1 MPTSSTS
8 IPNAPLDPVRTEAL
22 VTELRRIDEAVRQ
35 QQNSSAEH
43 AVVARL
49 VPGLDHETWQQIAHS
64 HSLGHW
70 LRIVPGG
77 ETLALAEL
85 TRHMEILQA
94 ERHRDPLTGLP
105 NRGAFTATLAL
116 ELERT
121 RRTGAPM
128 SLAILDVD
136 DFKRFNDTY
145 GHPCGDAVLRA
156 VAQALQNSIR
166 RLDTAARL
174 GGEEFAL
181 ILPATSRNRAMG
193 MVQRILDAIRQTL
206 VLWEDKPLG
215 VTCSAGVATARGKE
229 GDISS
234 DALYAEADRALYRAK
249 AAGKDRVEAG
259 KELGREKE
267 EAALVHHDEKRFL
280 FRK

>member
-8 IPNAPLDPVRTEAL
+8 MPNAPLDPAHIEAL
-22 VTELRRIDEAVRQ
+22 TAELQRIDALVRQ
-35 QQNSSAEH
+35 H
-43 AVVARL
+43 ASGTDHTVLARL
-49 VPGLDHETWQQIAHS
+49 APGLDHETWRQVAQAHG
-64 HSLGHW
+64 LGHW
-70 LRIVPGG
+70 LRIVPGA
-77 ETLALAEL
+77 EAEALAEL
-85 TRHMEILQA
+85 TRHLETLQA

-105 NRGAFTATLAL
+105 NRGAFTSALAL
-116 ELERT
+116 EMERT
-121 RRTGAPM
+121 RRTGAPV

-145 GHPCGDAVLRA
+145 GHPCGDAVLGA
-156 VAQALQNSIR
+156 VAHTLQTSVR

-181 ILPATSRNRAMG
+181 ILPATSRARAMG
-193 MVQRILDAIRQTL
+193 MVERILAAIRQTSI
-206 VLWEDKPLG
+206 LWEGKPLS
-215 VTCSAGVATARGKE
+215 VTCSAGVATARGK
-229 GDISS
+229 GSDVSP
-234 DALYAEADRALYRAK
+234 DALYAEADRALYAAK
-249 AAGKDRVEAG
+249 AAGKNRVEAG